1 MPVPAHLSGALAD
14 LWASTEAT
22 CLRLGMSPEQA
33 RAIADRAVE
42 WRETGKSRAHAEHAE
57 VRARVETVKAAGG
70 ALRIYAFSS
79 VVDDGTRLVVD
90 HDGDIIPP
98 AEMERAAAKA
108 LVRPLPLD
116 VDHRNRGKSGADVVA
131 VGHVFESLWLDPS
144 KRLALGVAPEGVT
157 GWWIGGEVTDPAT
170 IARVESGELREL
182 SMRFARR
189 RVPLDAEAA
198 KALNPSDVPGLAVLV
213 DLEIRDVSLV
223 AEGAGVGVDIRET
236 RKSKE
241 INTMTLDEI
250 MAAIG
255 GLSPEDKAKL
265 MAAMAPPE
273 DMDAKAPAET
283 PEQAKT
289 RAEAEAMKARV
300 VALES
305 QIKRRDLSDAVK
317 TRIGEV
323 PGASTDALVDA
334 LMALPDAHRA
344 TVESIAKASA
354 EAAKALGQRQGGTG
368 PGPTGATTF
377 DQAYEA
383 AKSKAPKAS
392 PNDWLE
398 AVRTEHPDLYRARF
412 TAPGV

>member
-1 MPVPAHLSGALAD
+1 MPIPAHLSGALAD

-22 CLRLGMSPEQA
+22 CLRLGMTAEQA

-42 WRETGKSRAHAEHAE
+42 WRETGKSRTHDVLAEL
-57 VRARVETVKAAGG
+57 RARVEAAKAAGG
-70 ALRIYAFSS
+70 ALRIYGWAS
-79 VVDDGTRLVVD
+79 VVDDGAQLVVD

-98 AEMERAAAKA
+98 AELERAVSKA
-108 LVRPLPLD
+108 LGLPLD
-116 VDHRNRGKSGADVVA
+116 VDHRKAVVGAIT
-131 VGHVFESLWLDPS
+131 ESLWLDPA
-144 KRLALGVAPEGVT
+144 KRVAIGVAPDGRT

-189 RVPLDAEAA
+189 RVPLDVEAA
-198 KALNPSDVPGLAVLV
+198 KMLNPSDVPGLAVLV

-223 AEGAGVGVDIRET
+223 AEGAGKGVAICET
-236 RKSKE
+236 RKNKE
-241 INTMTLDEI
+241 HTKMTLDEI
-250 MAAIG
+250 LAAIG

-265 MAAMAPPE
+265 LAALAPAE
-273 DMDAKAPAET
+273 DMDAAPAET
-283 PEQAKT
+283 PEQAK
-289 RAEAEAMKARV
+289 AKAAAEAMKARV
-300 VALES
+300 VALEW
-305 QIKRRDLSDAVK
+305 QIKRRDTLDAVK
-317 TRIGEV
+317 SRIGEV

-344 TVESIAKASA
+344 TVEAIAKASA
-354 EAAKALGQRQGGTG
+354 EAAKALSQRQGATG
-368 PGPTGATTF
+368 PGPTGASTF

-392 PNDWLE
+392 PSDWLE
-398 AVRTEHPDLYRARF
+398 SVRTEHPDLYRARF

>member
-42 WRETGKSRAHAEHAE
+42 WRESGKSRAHAEHAE
-57 VRARVETVKAAGG
+57 VRARVEAAKAASG
-70 ALRIYAFSS
+70 ALRVYGWAS
-79 VVDDGTRLVVD
+79 VVDDGARLVVD

-98 AEMERAAAKA
+98 AELERAVTRA
-108 LVRPLPLD
+108 LGLPLD
-116 VDHRNRGKSGADVVA
+116 VDHRKTA
-131 VGHVFESLWLDPS
+131 VGAITESMWLDPA
-144 KRLALGVAPEGVT
+144 KRLALGIAPEGVT

-189 RVPLDAEAA
+189 RVPLNADAEAA

-283 PEQAKT
+283 PEQAKA

-323 PGASTDALVDA
+323 PGASADALVDA

-377 DQAYEA
+377 DQAYEV
-383 AKSKAPKAS
+383 AKARSPKAS
-392 PNDWLE
+392 PNEWLE

-412 TAPGV
+412 QG